1 MKLPKLLKWFSV
13 ARLFITKSF
22 VATLLA
28 ITLGFTTVTSS
39 LAFAHQ
45 QKTAITT
52 ILFNPRTQNIEVMHR
67 FNMHDAEHAVREIFD
82 KKADIISSADT
93 QKRFALYVG
102 ERFHLATQDGQ
113 LLNLASV
120 GYEAEGKFFWVYQET
135 SQISDLDSLLVQH
148 DALRDLWPSQTN
160 TVNIEGNGK
169 IKTLTFTENIELLKV
184 EFESSDSHHNS
195 K

>member
-1 MKLPKLLKWFSV
+1 MQLPKILKWLS
-13 ARLFITKSF
+13 
-22 VATLLA
+22 VATLLVVTLVA
-28 ITLGFTTVTSS
+28 SSIT
-39 LAFAHQ
+39 FAHQ

-52 ILFNPRTQNIEVMHR
+52 VLFNPRTQNIEVMHR

-82 KKADIISSADT
+82 KTADIISSEET
-93 QKRFALYVG
+93 QKRFSSYVG

-113 LLNLASV
+113 LLELTSV

-135 SQISDLDSLLVQH
+135 SQISDLDMLLVQH
-148 DALRDLWPSQTN
+148 DALRDLWPRQTN

-184 EFESSDSHHNS
+184 EFESKNSHH
-195 K
+195 